1 MCKLI
6 SSCFHSHFLLVA
18 PPLIYLCINT
28 FSHCGGAI
36 VEMVSDYCPVVLKFI
51 VVSFAYS
58 SYLTIVFLIYFYQ
71 FLIHSLQKYG
81 NQQISF
87 VSYNSW
93 TFLMATVS
101 SCSFSLTETLF
112 YNFKTLFLLCFPY
125 AYMDHAVIVIWV
137 QPQIQIFTAIS
148 KSSNL
153 VESCI
158 VSFPVKAHWAQISF
172 SLGARCVCIAIL
184 MHWYLNWN
192 YFIELL
198 SISQFI

>member
-93 TFLMATVS
+93 TILMATVS

-112 YNFKTLFLLCFPY
+112 YNLKLY
-125 AYMDHAVIVIWV
+125 
-137 QPQIQIFTAIS
+137 
-148 KSSNL
+148 
-153 VESCI
+153 
-158 VSFPVKAHWAQISF
+158 SF
-172 SLGARCVCIAIL
+172 SVFH
-184 MHWYLNWN
+184 MHIWIML
-192 YFIELL
+192 
-198 SISQFI
+198 